1 VCVFVTMVTF
11 LPSHCLARIGG
22 FLSSHTYIHTLRFIS
37 QVQTD
42 GHKNRHIKTK
52 QAPVN
57 KIIKTNFLCFAPHI
71 RELYK
76 KNYL

>member
-1 VCVFVTMVTF
+1 MCHAAF
-11 LPSHCLARIGG
+11 LEAYVSFKG
-22 FLSSHTYIHTLRFIS
+22 FKYLRMGIHTYIHTLHFIS
-37 QVQTD
+37 QVQTN

-57 KIIKTNFLCFAPHI
+57 KIIKINFLCYAPHI

-76 KNYL
+76 KNYS